1 MIYTVGEVVYDIIFK
16 NQQPVSGNPGGSKFN
31 TAISLGRMGMPV
43 SFIGETG
50 DDEIGTVT
58 AGFLSENGVNTAFF
72 RKVTGLKSS
81 IALAFLNESNEA
93 SYQFYKYAPEKS
105 LDFELPLPVEGDVV
119 LFGSFYSLQRN
130 QHERLMNFVSMARKN
145 GAVVVYDP
153 NIRKPHKGQVSELM
167 SLIQKNISM
176 ADIIRASDE
185 DMMNILD
192 SRDPDMAW
200 RLIKDCGCSRL
211 FLTSSTEVLTFT
223 DSLKL
228 TIDVPVIIP
237 VSTIGAGDTFNAGLI
252 GGLLKTA
259 KTANTLN
266 EISKATWN
274 DIVVDAIRMSQEV
287 CRSMENY
294 LPKNYKL

>member
-16 NQQPVSGNPGGSKFN
+16 NHQPVSGNPGGSKFN
-31 TAISLGRMGMPV
+31 TAISLGRIGLPV

-50 DDEIGTVT
+50 DDEIGSVT

-72 RKVTGLKSS
+72 RKMSGMKSS
-81 IALAFLNESNEA
+81 IALAFLNEKNEA
-93 SYQFYKYAPEKS
+93 SYQFHKYAPEKP
-105 LDFELPLPVEGDVV
+105 LDFKLPLPVEGDVV
-119 LFGSFYSLQRN
+119 LFGSYYSLQRN
-130 QHERLMNFVSMARKN
+130 QHERLMNFVSTARKN

-153 NIRKPHKGQVSELM
+153 NIRKPHKGQISELM
-167 SLIQKNISM
+167 SIIHKNISM

-192 SRDPDMAW
+192 SRDHEKAW
-200 RLIKDCGCSRL
+200 HFIKDCGCSRL

-228 TIDVPVIIP
+228 TIDVPVINP

-252 GGLLKTA
+252 AGLTRSCNSA
-259 KTANTLN
+259 ATFQ
-266 EISKATWN
+266 EISAATWT
-274 DIVVDAIRMSQEV
+274 DILVNAILMAQQV
-287 CRSMENY
+287 CMSMENY